1 MICVAEIFG
10 RCQRAFQTQRTVALV
25 APVHPGFVCPSA
37 IVSRPDFCVQPTG
50 NTDTLFV
57 KQERVRLMNK
67 QVYPDEPEQPLVWQV
82 AQTA

>member
-1 MICVAEIFG
+1 M
-10 RCQRAFQTQRTVALV
+10 

-67 QVYPDEPEQPLVWQV
+67 QVYPDEPENSPNKLSLWCGKLPRQLSFNESFRVFFVFQSRL
-82 AQTA
+82 